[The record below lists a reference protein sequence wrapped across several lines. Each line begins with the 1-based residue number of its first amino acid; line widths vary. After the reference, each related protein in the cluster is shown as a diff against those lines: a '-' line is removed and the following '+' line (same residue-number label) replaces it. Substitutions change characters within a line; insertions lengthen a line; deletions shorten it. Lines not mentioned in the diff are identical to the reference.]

1 MQGIEWIV
9 LLVAIVIIFAFG
21 GKKIPELAR
30 SLGRAKGEFEK
41 GKRELEREL
50 REGEYESTTRSSSD
64 SGKSKDETG
73 VVKAAKNLGIVTE
86 GKTEDDLKKEIA
98 QKMV

>member
-9 LLVAIVIIFAFG
+9 LLVAIFIIFAFG

-41 GKRELEREL
+41 GKRELEKEL
-50 REGEYESTTRSSSD
+50 REEEYQS
-64 SGKSKDETG
+64 KSKDETQI
-73 VVKAAKNLGIVTE
+73 VKAAKNLGIETE
-86 GKTEDDLKKEIA
+86 GKTESDLKKEIA

>member
-9 LLVAIVIIFAFG
+9 MLVAIVVIFAFG

-41 GKRELEREL
+41 GKRELEKEL
-50 REGEYESTTRSSSD
+50 NDVKYQSSSSPRND
-64 SGKSKDETG
+64 SNLSEDESG
-73 VVKAAKNLGIVTE
+73 VIGAAKNLGIETE
-86 GKTEDDLKKEIA
+86 GKTEADLKKEIA

>member
-41 GKRELEREL
+41 GKRELEKEL
-50 REGEYESTTRSSSD
+50 KDGEYESTTKP
-64 SGKSKDETG
+64 KSEPTVTKEEDKI
-73 VVKAAKNLGIVTE
+73 VRAAKDLGIETE
-86 GKTEDDLKKEIA
+86 GKNEDDLKKEIA

>member
-9 LLVAIVIIFAFG
+9 LLVAIAIIFAFG

-30 SLGRAKGEFEK
+30 SLGRAKGEFER
-41 GKRELEREL
+41 GKRELEKEL
-50 REGEYESTTRSSSD
+50 RDGEYESTTRSSSEV
-64 SGKSKDETG
+64 SKPKDESG
-73 VVKAAKNLGIVTE
+73 VVSAAKNLGIETE

>member
-9 LLVAIVIIFAFG
+9 LLVAIFIIFAFG

-41 GKRELEREL
+41 GKRELEKEL
-50 REGEYESTTRSSSD
+50 REEEYQS
-64 SGKSKDETG
+64 KSKNETQ
-73 VVKAAKNLGIVTE
+73 VVKAAKNLGIETE
-86 GKTEDDLKKEIA
+86 GKTEDQIKKEIA
-98 QKMV
+98 QKVA